1 MESEGQANNIELKTE
16 HKTEEE
22 NKDTVFKKEEEFPE
36 EAKKIFGL
44 K

>member
-1 MESEGQANNIELKTE
+1 MENEGQANNIELKTE

-22 NKDTVFKKEEEFPE
+22 DKVFKNEEDFPE

>member
-1 MESEGQANNIELKTE
+1 MENGANDIELKIE

>member
-1 MESEGQANNIELKTE
+1 MDGAEANNIELKTE
-16 HKTEEE
+16 HKTEKE
-22 NKDTVFKKEEEFPE
+22 NVDKVNKVEEEFPE